1 MTVVSRIQEV
11 DGHDG
16 GWPAADLQ
24 LLTGPQ
30 ITPPDFPLDIMG
42 EDWSAWCD
50 IAAKGANAPVDYVA
64 TSLLAVAGALIG
76 NARTIAVSPNW
87 HEPPILW
94 VSLIGVPSSG
104 KSPGM
109 DAATRPLDRFEKEA
123 AQGFE
128 GINRQHLA
136 DVESARIKKEM
147 WQTQV
152 KNAAKEGVEPPAL
165 PADADD
171 PLAPARPRI
180 RLADTTLEAAA
191 DLSAGNPKGVVV
203 VRDEL
208 AGFIRGMNRYGG
220 DGERQFWLQA
230 YGARPYVVDR
240 KKSPKPVT
248 IDRLAIS
255 ILGGIQPEV
264 LSDVLAGEADG
275 FAARFIYCYPD
286 PVPGFSLAS
295 EPVDHDGA
303 FNALG
308 RLRSLT
314 LVDDGENSPCPFVC
328 KLDPDAASGFEVWWR
343 ERRREASEGSGL
355 WAGWLGKQGGT
366 ALRLALILEH
376 LWWSAPS
383 ANSANSANS
392 FPQTVTSSA
401 MNAAMHLIDRW
412 AGPMAKRAFGASAL
426 SSEEADATAL
436 AGWIRRKGL
445 SEFNARGVRRS
456 PDGPG
461 GRLVAPSAMATACG
475 HLEEAGLI
483 RRTGGRTGEH
493 KGRTRHDYTVNP
505 IMLEARL

>member
-1 MTVVSRIQEV
+1 MNAAILRPEV

-16 GWPAADLQ
+16 DWPAADLQ

-30 ITPPDFPLDIMG
+30 ITPPDFRLDTLG
-42 EDWSAWCD
+42 DYWSAWCVT
-50 IAAKGANAPVDYVA
+50 AAKGANAPVDYVA
-64 TSLLAVAGALIG
+64 ASLLVVAGAMIG
-76 NARTIAVSPNW
+76 NARTIAASPDW

-104 KSPGM
+104 KSPAL
-109 DAATRPLDRFEKEA
+109 DAATRPLERFEKEA

-128 GINRQHLA
+128 GVNRQHLA

-152 KNAAKEGVEPPAL
+152 KNAAKEGVEPPPL
-165 PADADD
+165 PADADE
-171 PLAPARPRI
+171 PFAPVRPRV
-180 RLADTTLEAAA
+180 RVSDTTLEAVA
-191 DLSAGNPKGVVV
+191 DLSAGNPKGLLLL
-203 VRDEL
+203 RDEQ
-208 AGFIRGMNRYGG
+208 AGWIKGMNRYGG

-240 KKSPKPVT
+240 KKSPLPVT

-255 ILGGIQPEV
+255 VVGGIQPEV
-264 LSDVLAGEADG
+264 LSDILSGEADG

-308 RLRSLT
+308 RLRSLA
-314 LVDDGENSPCPFVC
+314 LVNDGENSPRPFVC

-392 FPQTVTSSA
+392 FPQIVTSSA

-412 AGPMAKRAFGASAL
+412 AGPMAKRAFGAAAASPA
-426 SSEEADATAL
+426 EADAAAL
-436 AGWIRRKGL
+436 ATWISRRGL
-445 SEFNARGVRRS
+445 NTFNTRTARRS
-456 PDGPG
+456 ADGPG
-461 GRLVAPSAMATACG
+461 GRLVATTAMSAACD
-475 HLEEAGLI
+475 LLDEAGLI
-483 RRTGGRTGEH
+483 RRSGGRAGDTP
-493 KGRTRHDYTVNP
+493 GRARNDYTVNP